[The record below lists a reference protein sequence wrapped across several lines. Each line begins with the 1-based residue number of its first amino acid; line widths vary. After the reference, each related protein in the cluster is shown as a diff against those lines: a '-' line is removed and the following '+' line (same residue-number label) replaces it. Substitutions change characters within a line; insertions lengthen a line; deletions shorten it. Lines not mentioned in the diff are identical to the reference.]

1 MNPGTLVGSLIF
13 AAVLVVVIAVVI
25 QLMMR
30 GWRRRAAQ
38 QQELIGDLPD
48 VSDEVGEATTT
59 TRGLYCGCTMAP
71 EWNERITAGDLG
83 YRSKAVLTRYPEGIL
98 LERIR
103 AKPIWIPEESITVI
117 RMERGIAGKVVARIG
132 ILAIRWRLPSGVE
145 IDTGFRAN
153 HRDEYPAWL
162 QSRQEGTGGSRV
174 NRAGD
179 DAERRSDVGA
189 RPHKWEVPPPA
200 CGGEERRS

>member
-1 MNPGTLVGSLIF
+1 MNSATLVGSLIF

-30 GWRRRAAQ
+30 GWQRRSQRQ
-38 QQELIGDLPD
+38 TELIGDLPD
-48 VSDEVGEATTT
+48 VPDQVGAAMLT
-59 TRGLYCGCTMAP
+59 TRGLYCGCTTAP
-71 EWNERITAGDLG
+71 AWNERITAGDLG

-103 AKPIWIPEESITVI
+103 ALPIWIPQESITAV
-117 RMERGIAGKVVARIG
+117 RLERGMAGKVVARIG

-153 HRDEYPAWL
+153 HRGEYGAWL
-162 QSRQEGTGGSRV
+162 EGRQE
-174 NRAGD
+174 
-179 DAERRSDVGA
+179 DVA
-189 RPHKWEVPPPA
+189 
-200 CGGEERRS
+200 

>member
-1 MNPGTLVGSLIF
+1 MNSGTLVASLIF
-13 AAVLVVVIAVVI
+13 AAVLVVVIAVII

-30 GWRRRAAQ
+30 GWQRRAGR

-48 VSDEVGEATTT
+48 MPDEVGAATTT

-103 AKPIWIPEESITVI
+103 ANPIWIPQESITAI

-145 IDTGFRAN
+145 IDTGFRAS
-153 HRDEYPAWL
+153 HRGEYAGWL
-162 QSRQEGTGGSRV
+162 ESPQEAT
-174 NRAGD
+174 
-179 DAERRSDVGA
+179 
-189 RPHKWEVPPPA
+189 
-200 CGGEERRS
+200 

>member
-1 MNPGTLVGSLIF
+1 MNSGTLVGSLIF

-48 VSDEVGEATTT
+48 VPDELGEATTT
-59 TRGLYCGCTMAP
+59 TRGLYCGCTMSP

-83 YRSKAVLTRYPEGIL
+83 YRSKAVLTHYPEGIL

-103 AKPIWIPEESITVI
+103 AKPIWIPQDSIIAV

-132 ILAIRWRLPSGVE
+132 ILAIRWRLPSGAE
-145 IDTGFRAN
+145 IDTGFRAD
-153 HRDEYPAWL
+153 HRNEYDRWL
-162 QSRQEGTGGSRV
+162 EF
-174 NRAGD
+174 
-179 DAERRSDVGA
+179 
-189 RPHKWEVPPPA
+189 RP
-200 CGGEERRS
+200 EEAA